1 MSKKAK
7 IKKLGKAGLNTLLYQ
22 RPTQGKLVD
31 SGIEAGMTLLIGL
44 VGAGLGKAFG
54 RPSALVGLGTAYA
67 GFYFGQPRLQSLGLG
82 MVAGGSLA
90 GGSLKGVDGAEVS
103 GLEGAKE
110 RLKEFGEDLKHRFYL
125 DKIIKQKSV
134 SGIEGLGNVEYF
146 KYPQQQEQL
155 NMGALDAIE
164 NEIAGSGEEFGSQF
178 AGAFD
183 DPSIMGVEDDP
194 IY

>member
-7 IKKLGKAGLNTLLYQ
+7 IKKLSKAGLNTLLYQ
-22 RPTQGKLVD
+22 RPTKGLALD
-31 SGIEAGMTLLIGL
+31 SGIETGMVLLIGL
-44 VGAGLGKAFG
+44 VGAGLGKALG
-54 RPSALVGLGTAYA
+54 RPSALAGLGAAYL
-67 GFYFGQPRLQSLGLG
+67 GFYLGQPRLQSLGLG
-82 MVAGGSLA
+82 MVAGGSLP

-110 RLKEFGEDLKHRFYL
+110 RLKEFGQDLKHRLYL